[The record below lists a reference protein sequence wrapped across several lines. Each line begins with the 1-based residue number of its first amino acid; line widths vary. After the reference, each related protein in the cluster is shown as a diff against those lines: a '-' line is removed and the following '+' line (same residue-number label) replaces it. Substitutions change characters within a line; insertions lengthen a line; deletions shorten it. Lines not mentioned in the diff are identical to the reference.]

1 VIKAVSDPGTALF
14 CLKGHTMSVILRR
27 TIPLCAIL
35 LLVPVLSVR
44 AQGGGDPVVARAGNA
59 FISERE
65 FQERFEL
72 TPGLYRQ
79 RKAQL
84 EQEKLTFL
92 YSMIAE
98 KLLAQE
104 ACERGLD
111 TLATYRT
118 AIADLTKLLARD
130 ALYRTEVRQ
139 KVLVAPA
146 EISAGLRRAVQQRL
160 VSFLYF
166 PDEASA
172 QFVRSQ
178 LRTAKDFDRHRVDAS
193 MQALR
198 DTATVIWGDAD
209 TTIEAAAYRLGPDD
223 LSPVVRAGEGWYIL
237 RLLRAERNPVLADMP
252 PQTLRE
258 RVLTRIRMRKERA
271 REEAFAQALLRER
284 PSSSPPALFRAVAE
298 AVSAVFTRHYAP
310 PSMSL
315 TVDMSQEVLDR
326 LAGKE
331 GDTLIIAGNT
341 AWNVSEAVSRLV
353 TRGFSVSGDSV
364 RGVAS
369 RLYTVFR
376 EWAEQELLA
385 QEAISRGLD
394 QSPEVQ
400 ARLMPWRDHY
410 LSGMTERRIH
420 EQTRISDAEVFAYMH
435 ASDSSFPLPQVQL
448 RVLHTTTAREMQD
461 AFQFMEQ
468 GGAFEDA
475 VRKFSVDPEAQRGGM
490 TPFFAVNER
499 PPLGIIAARLDT
511 GQCYGP
517 LRDSTGYFYFQVLH
531 KRNAPEAG
539 DTSFAGRFTRASR
552 ELLQMKQRRAVTLFT
567 AQSAA
572 NRGVDVYSERL
583 KLLTVTP
590 LPMLSYRLLGFG
602 GRMFEVPFVSPK
614 VEWLDV
620 EPPKEKILP

>member
-1 VIKAVSDPGTALF
+1 MIKAVSDPGAALF
-14 CLKGHTMSVILRR
+14 CLKGHAMSVILRR

-35 LLVPVLSVR
+35 LLIPLLSVR
-44 AQGGGDPVVARAGNA
+44 AQDGSEPLLARAGNA

-72 TPGLYRQ
+72 TPGLYRH

-104 ACERGLD
+104 ARVRGLD
-111 TLATYRT
+111 TLVTYRT

-139 KVLVAPA
+139 KVEVTPA
-146 EISAGLRRAVQQRL
+146 EISQGIRRARQQLL

-172 QFVRSQ
+172 RFVRSQ
-178 LRTAKDFDRHRVDAS
+178 MRTGREFDLHKIDSSLLAF
-193 MQALR
+193 R

-209 TTIEAAAYRLGPDD
+209 TTIEAAAYRLGPDE

-237 RLLRAERNPVLADMP
+237 RIRRAERNPVLAEMP

-258 RVLTRIRMRKERA
+258 RVVTRIRMRKERV
-271 REEAFAQALLRER
+271 REEIFAQELLRDR

-298 AVSAVFTRHYAP
+298 ALSAVFKRHYAP

-315 TVDMSQEVLDR
+315 TAEMSGEVLDR
-326 LAGKE
+326 LAGNF
-331 GDTLIIAGNT
+331 GDTLIVAGKT
-341 AWNVSEAVSRLV
+341 SWTVAEAVSRLV

-385 QEAISRGLD
+385 QEAIARGLD
-394 QSPEVQ
+394 QTPDVQ

-410 LSGMTERRIH
+410 LAGMTERRIH
-420 EQTRISDAEVFAYMH
+420 EQTRVTDADVFAYLH
-435 ASDSSFPLPQVQL
+435 STDTSFPLPQVQL
-448 RVLHTTTAREMQD
+448 RILQTTTARQMQD
-461 AFQFMEQ
+461 AFQFMER
-468 GGAFEDA
+468 GGSFEDA
-475 VRKFSVDPEAQRGGM
+475 VRKFSVDPEAQRGGT
-490 TPFFAVNER
+490 TPFFAINER
-499 PPLGIIAARLDT
+499 PPLGVIAARLDT
-511 GQCYGP
+511 GQFYGP
-517 LRDSTGYFYFQVLH
+517 LRDSSGYFYFRLLH
-531 KRNAPEAG
+531 KRNAPPAG
-539 DTSFAGRFTRASR
+539 DTSFAGRFARASQ

-572 NRGVDVYSERL
+572 ERGFDIYAERL
-583 KLLTVTP
+583 KMLKITP
-590 LPMLSYRLLGFG
+590 LPMLAYRLLGFG

-614 VEWLDV
+614 LEWLDV
-620 EPPKEKILP
+620 EPPKEIILP